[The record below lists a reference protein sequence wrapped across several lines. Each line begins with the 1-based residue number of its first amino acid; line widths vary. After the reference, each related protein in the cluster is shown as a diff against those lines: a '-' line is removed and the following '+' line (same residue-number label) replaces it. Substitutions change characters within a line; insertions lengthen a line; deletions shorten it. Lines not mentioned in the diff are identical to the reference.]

1 MTVGQTQ
8 VVLLS
13 LRENCGQDVSA
24 LDSVG
29 GGGGCGVGGVSG
41 VRGSP
46 VHRFLNTLLEQ

>member
-13 LRENCGQDVSA
+13 LRENCGQDVSE

-29 GGGGCGVGGVSG
+29 GWGWGGGRV
-41 VRGSP
+41 
-46 VHRFLNTLLEQ
+46 LEAALYIDS